1 MTLNRQI
8 ANSYYNLGLE
18 NAKCRDLTGAA
29 ECLKHCLQYD
39 KYHIDGRNLLGL
51 IYNEIGEVASALT
64 QWIISLNFQP
74 EKNVA
79 KEYLTKIYGNAT
91 YLEVADQVAK
101 KYNQALTYA
110 QNGNEDLA
118 VLLLQRVMIDM
129 PNYVKG
135 QQLLALLYMRQ
146 EEYVKAGRCLYK
158 ALNVDALNSKSLR
171 YMTITKEHT
180 GRADVEKKKLKN
192 AFSHQQMEDDDIVIS
207 PTYKENTGWQ
217 VIAHILVG
225 LGIGVT
231 MFFFLVLPSVEKDL
245 NENHNDEMLTQLTL
259 LNEKNIEIDKRTL
272 DAEEA
277 ITAQAEIQA
286 VLDTLVDDNDGVLI
300 HYMRMIQIL
309 EAYLEEDLEQATLLY
324 TELDS
329 SVFVG
334 TGVESTMKEIQED
347 METSGYQ
354 TLISMAEN
362 SSDAILYYE
371 KSLLIKPDN
380 PEVYYK
386 MGVVYQE
393 QGNEDE
399 ANEYF
404 GKVIK
409 DYPSSEYASLA
420 KEKRGY

>member
-158 ALNVDALNSKSLR
+158 ALKVDALNSKSLR

-259 LNEKNIEIDKRTL
+259 LNEKNIEIDKRIL
-272 DAEEA
+272 EAEEA
-277 ITAQAEIQA
+277 IAAQAEIQA

-309 EAYLEEDLEQATLLY
+309 EAYLEEDLEQAVLLY

-329 SVFVG
+329 SIFVG

-347 METSGYQ
+347 METTGYQ